1 MYSRQYKTAK
11 ASAHN
16 SDTPAK
22 SQFAPRRFLVQKPV
36 PPTPQNPD
44 VQAQSARVEQSGQG
58 IYNPNIFKYHPP
70 SQPRGIQMKLSI
82 GQPGDKYEQEADKV
96 AADVVQRINAPESEE
111 VQRMEIPEEEE
122 LQMKPAVNSIQRM
135 EIPKEE
141 ELQMKPAVNSIQRM
155 DVPEEEELQMKPA
168 VNSIQRMD
176 VPEEEELQMKPAV
189 DSIQR

>member
-1 MYSRQYKTAK
+1 MYSKQSKTAK

-22 SQFAPRRFLVQKPV
+22 SHFASRRFLVQKPV
-36 PPTPQNPD
+36 PQTPQNPD

-58 IYNPNIFKYHPP
+58 INPNIFKYHPP
-70 SQPRGIQMKLSI
+70 RQPRGIQMKLSI
-82 GQPGDKYEQEADKV
+82 GEPGDKYEQEADKV

-111 VQRMEIPEEEE
+111 VQRMEVPEEEE
-122 LQMKPAVNSIQRM
+122 LQMKPAVDSIQRM
-135 EIPKEE
+135 EVPEEE

-176 VPEEEELQMKPAV
+176 
-189 DSIQR
+189 